1 MEAINL
7 SKQRREKMISFLEEL
22 KKKNSDD
29 ESIKALNEI
38 EIQLREKKYGL
49 LWEEHS
55 EYVDYMIKENI
66 PIFTED
72 TSKKICTDPSLPYN
86 FIIEGDN
93 LQALYLLEKTH
104 RGKIDCIYIDPPY
117 NTGARDWKYNNDYA
131 DANDLYRHSKWLSMM
146 NERLKIAS
154 IKCLSF
160 NTL

>member
-55 EYVDYMIKENI
+55 EYVS
-66 PIFTED
+66 T
-72 TSKKICTDPSLPYN
+72 C
-86 FIIEGDN
+86 
-93 LQALYLLEKTH
+93 
-104 RGKIDCIYIDPPY
+104 
-117 NTGARDWKYNNDYA
+117 
-131 DANDLYRHSKWLSMM
+131 LYR
-146 NERLKIAS
+146 ERE
-154 IKCLSF
+154 
-160 NTL
+160 